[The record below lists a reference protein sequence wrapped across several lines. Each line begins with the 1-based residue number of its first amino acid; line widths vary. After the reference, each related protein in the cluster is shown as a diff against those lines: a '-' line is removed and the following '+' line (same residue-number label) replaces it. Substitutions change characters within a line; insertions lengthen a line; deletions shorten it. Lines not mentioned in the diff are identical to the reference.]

1 MPDPGFPP
9 YYNAAF
15 FNTIKEV
22 KENTPLNPVFMSV
35 QQWYTY
41 LLEKFVTKS
50 DPHQDGR
57 LELIPNRIETIYPNI
72 RWNEYYRLQKLQ
84 GLSPNAKS
92 FLFKLVH

>member
-9 YYNAAF
+9 YYNASF

-22 KENTPLNPVFMSV
+22 KENTPLNPVFISV

-41 LLEKFVTKS
+41 LLEKLVTKS

-57 LELIPNRIETIYPNI
+57 LELIPNRIETIFPNV
-72 RWNEYYRLQKLQ
+72 RWNE
-84 GLSPNAKS
+84 
-92 FLFKLVH
+92 